1 MKNTFFL
8 TFLLLV
14 LFVVACKPQ
23 NEVISQ
29 DNEQKLTFS
38 EDAIV
43 FDTIFAGQ
51 RTATRRLR
59 VYNPTKKA
67 FKISEIRL
75 GGQAI
80 SPYKIIVGGDKGT
93 NFNNIDIFGGDSLLI
108 LVEANVPEASIGDI
122 KLAYDSIM
130 FRTSQNTQKVRLL
143 AWSQKVNIITGNIA
157 CNTIWNSPN
166 PYILKDSVFINENCN
181 LEIKENVR
189 VFAFNNAILKVKGNL
204 KISGT
209 AEKPVKISYFRQEED
224 YQHTLG
230 QWKGIFFYPT
240 SQNNQINYATIK
252 NAQIGLSV
260 NNTRLSVNQTTIE
273 SMSIAG
279 ISAENAVVTL
289 NNCLITNCIERLFK
303 GNFGGRYELNH
314 CTLANYEFNFN
325 RDGNEGLAFINQ
337 EDAPRMEISL
347 FNCIFWGNLQEEVL
361 FLPTNSADFSLF
373 AGYNIFKTTA
383 YENILSDNSFNN
395 QLNVDADADSLFK
408 NPSNF
413 NFKLPIT
420 SPARTKGVSSSV
432 LIDILGKTR
441 ANPPSIGSYE

>member
-1 MKNTFFL
+1 MKKILFL
-8 TFLLLV
+8 CFLLLA
-14 LFVVACKPQ
+14 LFWAACKPQ
-23 NEVISQ
+23 NEIFSE
-29 DNEQKLTFS
+29 DNEQELTFS
-38 EDAIV
+38 EDALV

-75 GGQAI
+75 GGQAV

-108 LVEANVPEASIGDI
+108 LVEANVPEASVGDI

-130 FRTSQNTQKVRLL
+130 FRTSQKTQKVRLV

-157 CNTIWNSPN
+157 CNTVWNSPN
-166 PYILKDSVFINENCN
+166 PYILQDSVFINENCN

-189 VFAFNNAILKVKGNL
+189 VFAFNNAILKVKGTL
-204 KISGT
+204 KINGIVG
-209 AEKPVKISYFRQEED
+209 KPVKISYFRQEED

-252 NAQIGLSV
+252 NAQIGLSLD
-260 NNTRLSVNQTTIE
+260 NSSLNVNQTSIE

-279 ISAENAVVTL
+279 ISAENAVITL
-289 NNCLITNCIERLFK
+289 NNCLITNCIERLFE
-303 GNFGGRYELNH
+303 GNFGGKYELNH

-325 RDGNEGLAFINQ
+325 RDNSEGLAFINPAG
-337 EDAPRMEISL
+337 APRMEVSL

-361 FLPTNSADFSLF
+361 FSPANTADFSLF
-373 AGYNIFKTTA
+373 AGYNIFKTNT
-383 YENILSDNSFNN
+383 YTSILSGANLNN
-395 QLNVDADADSLFK
+395 QLNVRQDSLFK

-420 SPARTKGVSSSV
+420 SPARTKGVSSAV

-441 ANPPSIGSYE
+441 ANPPSVGTYE

>member
-1 MKNTFFL
+1 MKKILFL
-8 TFLLLV
+8 CFLLLT
-14 LFVVACKPQ
+14 LFWAACKPQ

-29 DNEQKLTFS
+29 DNEQQLTFS
-38 EDAIV
+38 EDALV

-80 SPYKIIVGGDKGT
+80 SPYKIIVGGDKGI

-108 LVEANVPEASIGDI
+108 LVEANLPEATTGNIG
-122 KLAYDSIM
+122 LAYDSIV
-130 FRTSQNTQKVRLL
+130 FRTSQNTQKVRLV
-143 AWSQKVNIITGNIA
+143 AWSQKVNIISGNIA
-157 CNTIWNSPN
+157 CNTVWDSPN
-166 PYILKDSVFINENCN
+166 PYILKDSAFINQNCS

-189 VFAFNNAILKVKGNL
+189 VFAFNNAVLKVKGTL

-230 QWKGIFFYPT
+230 QWKGIVFYPT

-260 NNTRLSVNQTTIE
+260 DNSSVNVNQTTIE
-273 SMSIAG
+273 SMSMAG
-279 ISAENAVVTL
+279 ISAENSVVTL
-289 NNCLITNCIERLFK
+289 NNCLITNCIERLFE
-303 GNFGGRYELNH
+303 GNFGGKYELNH

-325 RDGNEGLAFINQ
+325 RDGNEGLAFINP
-337 EDAPRMEISL
+337 EDAPRMEVSL

-361 FLPTNSADFSLF
+361 FSPANMSDFSLF

-395 QLNVDADADSLFK
+395 QLNVDADSLFK

-420 SPARTKGVSSSV
+420 SPARTKGVSSAI

-441 ANPPSIGSYE
+441 ANPPSVGTYE